1 MAIPV
6 FICVCVV
13 FQNGRGYMLSSR
25 FNTNKI
31 TKPPSIRKCAIFAT
45 KTIRVKTEVVKVKIL
60 TRPKKSTVSQIL
72 SAVLSSSGWWQ
83 RCGSSLG
90 FQRPVIVLALPF
102 VLGCRRLMGIF
113 SFIITISKF
122 SWGLFIPRI
131 WILGY
136 REEGTLGC
144 LLHKSSMFYNK
155 VFLFVVST
163 TLGTFI

>member
-31 TKPPSIRKCAIFAT
+31 TKPPGIRKCAIFAT
-45 KTIRVKTEVVKVKIL
+45 KTVRVKTEVVKVKIL

-102 VLGCRRLMGIF
+102 VLGCRLLGVLTWSLF
-113 SFIITISKF
+113 FVVAISEF
-122 SWGLFIPRI
+122 NWGLFIPRK
-131 WILGY
+131 Y
-136 REEGTLGC
+136 C
-144 LLHKSSMFYNK
+144 
-155 VFLFVVST
+155 FVSKLVIIT
-163 TLGTFI
+163 